1 MLPAS
6 PHYYKDCED
15 AAAKYVNGCDD
26 AVDKEKCLRE
36 RYGIHLKPRGGA
48 DEMKCVIS
56 GYSAPFFCR
65 GAGGRVTQTVHGQA
79 ICGAPSRL
87 AKE

>member
-1 MLPAS
+1 MTPA
-6 PHYYKDCED
+6 PPYYKDCDD
-15 AAAKYVNGCDD
+15 AARHLKGCDD
-26 AVDKEKCLRE
+26 AEDKEKCLRE
-36 RYGIHLKPRGGA
+36 RYGIQLKPSGVA
-48 DEMKCVIS
+48 EEMKCVIS